1 MLFCCIEKLVPE
13 LESFCPMS
21 GEPPDLV
28 GESKKKKKKKQG
40 RAAIGLMAENFLL
53 RHKPYLKICKTII
66 RLFCTSGFISLLVMV
81 LKAIESVTKVALKL
95 IIQS

>member
-28 GESKKKKKKKQG
+28 GESKKKKKKSK
-40 RAAIGLMAENFLL
+40 AEQ
-53 RHKPYLKICKTII
+53 
-66 RLFCTSGFISLLVMV
+66 LLV
-81 LKAIESVTKVALKL
+81 
-95 IIQS
+95 

>member
-28 GESKKKKKKKQG
+28 GESKKKKKKIKQEKELFYF
-40 RAAIGLMAENFLL
+40 AQNF
-53 RHKPYLKICKTII
+53 
-66 RLFCTSGFISLLVMV
+66 F
-81 LKAIESVTKVALKL
+81 
-95 IIQS
+95 

>member
-1 MLFCCIEKLVPE
+1 
-13 LESFCPMS
+13 
-21 GEPPDLV
+21 
-28 GESKKKKKKKQG
+28 
-40 RAAIGLMAENFLL
+40 MAENFLL